1 MQADELLRKLLENR
15 GITEE
20 KTESF
25 LLPDYEKTL
34 HDPFLFKD
42 MERACV
48 RIFEAIEQKQKIV
61 VYADY
66 DADGIPGAV
75 IFNDFFQ
82 KIGYENFDIYIP
94 DRHDEGYGLHK
105 NAVDEFIR
113 QGVSLIITV
122 DLGITA
128 VDEVRD
134 AKVSGVDVII
144 TDHHLPHAEV
154 PRAFAI
160 INPKYDTDY
169 PFSGLCGAGVAFKV
183 VCALIKK
190 YGEYWNIKAGWE
202 KWLLDMAGLAT
213 LSDMVPLV
221 DENRTIAYW
230 GLHVMRKSPRPG
242 LVHLFKSAG
251 INMRYLTE
259 EDITFSL
266 TPRLN
271 AASRMASPKSAFM
284 MLAEKDPS
292 KAQGFAE
299 YLTNINDERKT
310 IVASIMKEVHKNL
323 EKRELSSV
331 IVIGNPSWRIGVLG
345 LVASKICETYKRP
358 AFVWGREGGSQEDD
372 APIKGSCRSDGSVNI
387 VELMELE
394 TESFAS
400 FGGHELAG
408 GFSVKSEHIHFLE
421 EKLVS
426 KFSTVK
432 RDLKIDDVA
441 YDACLSIDDINKK
454 NYKAIEQLAPYGLGN
469 PKPVFLFK
477 NVKVESTKQFGKE
490 KNHLELTVSTGNK
503 KIKAISFFDSPSEYA
518 NLSDGF
524 NIDLYGTFEL
534 SRFAGREELR
544 LRIVDIK

>member
-1 MQADELLRKLLENR
+1 MQSGELLKKLLENR
-15 GITEE
+15 GVDEGQID
-20 KTESF
+20 SF

-48 RIFEAIEQKQKIV
+48 RIFEAIDQNQKIV

-105 NAVDEFIR
+105 SAVDEFIK

-128 VDEVRD
+128 VEEVRD
-134 AKVSGVDVII
+134 ALIGGVDVII
-144 TDHHLPHAEV
+144 TDHHLPHAGV

-160 INPKYDTDY
+160 INPKYDTNY
-169 PFSGLCGAGVAFKV
+169 PFDGLCGAGVAFKV

-190 YGEYWNIKAGWE
+190 YGEYWNIKEGWE
-202 KWLLDMAGLAT
+202 KWTLDMAGLAT

-221 DENRTIAYW
+221 GENRTIAYW

-242 LVHLFKSAG
+242 LVHLFKKAG
-251 INMRYLTE
+251 INMRYINE

-284 MLAEKDPS
+284 MLAEKDIL

-299 YLTNINDERKT
+299 YLTGINDERKT
-310 IVASIMKEVHKNL
+310 IVASIMKDVHKNL
-323 EKRELSSV
+323 EKRELCEV
-331 IVIGNPSWRIGVLG
+331 IVIGNPSWRVGVLG

-358 AFVWGREGGSQEDD
+358 AFVWGREGGKEEDD

-387 VELMELE
+387 VELMQLE
-394 TESFAS
+394 SESFAS
-400 FGGHELAG
+400 FGGHEMAG

-421 EKLVS
+421 DKLVS
-426 KFSTVK
+426 KFSSIK
-432 RDLKIDDVA
+432 RDVKIDDII
-441 YDACLSIDDINKK
+441 YDLELSISDINKG
-454 NYKAIEQLAPYGLGN
+454 NYKSIDSLSPYGLGN
-469 PKPVFLFK
+469 PKPIFLFK
-477 NVKVESTKQFGKE
+477 SVKIESMKQFGKE
-490 KNHLELTVSTGNK
+490 KNHLEMIFSGGGK
-503 KIKAISFFDSPSEYA
+503 KVKAISFFDSPDEYGVLGEGL
-518 NLSDGF
+518 NV
-524 NIDLYGTFEL
+524 DLYATFEL
-534 SRFAGREELR
+534 SRFAGKEELR